1 MHYLALSCMRVIGQ
15 VRRGVEA
22 IEAAI
27 KLDGNNA
34 LFHRD
39 AGKLYM
45 QAGLNSK
52 AERHFEQA
60 LTWIPEDAETLK
72 LLQMVR
78 PRKGVSG
85 ERKTP
90 SGTFGRKG

>member
-1 MHYLALSCMRVIGQ
+1 CMKVIGQ
-15 VRRGVEA
+15 VRKGVEA

-27 KLDGNNA
+27 RLDGNNA

-39 AGKLYM
+39 AGKLFM

-60 LTWIPEDAETLK
+60 LAWLPEDAETLK
-72 LLQMVR
+72 LLQEVR
-78 PRKGVSG
+78 PKKGSSG

-90 SGTFGRKG
+90 SGIFGRKG

>member
-1 MHYLALSCMRVIGQ
+1 VD
-15 VRRGVEA
+15 A

-27 KLDGNNA
+27 RLDGNNA

-45 QAGLNSK
+45 QAGLTSK

-60 LTWIPEDAETLK
+60 LTWLPEDAETLN
-72 LLQMVR
+72 LLQEVR
-78 PRKGVSG
+78 PKKGVSG

-90 SGTFGRKG
+90 SGVFGRKG